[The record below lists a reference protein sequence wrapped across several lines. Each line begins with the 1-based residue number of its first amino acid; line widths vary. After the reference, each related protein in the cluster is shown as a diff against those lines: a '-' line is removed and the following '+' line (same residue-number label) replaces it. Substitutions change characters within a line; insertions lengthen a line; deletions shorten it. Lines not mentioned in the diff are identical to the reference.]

1 MYNIPISVRSKRG
14 DFLIGKPLHPNFIFF
29 LIKYIINEREMNFKF
44 LSPFRQKNGKMF
56 KEYAC

>member
-29 LIKYIINEREMNFKF
+29 FFKKYIINEREMNFKF
-44 LSPFRQKNGKMF
+44 LSPFRQKK
-56 KEYAC
+56 KWKDV

>member
-44 LSPFRQKNGKMF
+44 LSPFRQKKW
-56 KEYAC
+56 KDV